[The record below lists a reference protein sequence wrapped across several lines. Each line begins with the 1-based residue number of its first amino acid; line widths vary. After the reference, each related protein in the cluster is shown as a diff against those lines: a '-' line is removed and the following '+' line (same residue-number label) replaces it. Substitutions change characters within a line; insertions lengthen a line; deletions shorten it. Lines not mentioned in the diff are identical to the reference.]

1 MEREQIAGR
10 IKEFLESEFPGIAGG
25 LTETT
30 HLIDDFF
37 IDSFG
42 IINTVMFLE
51 STFGIEVG
59 REDINET
66 NFQNIESLST
76 FVAGKLGG

>member
-1 MEREQIAGR
+1 MDRATIAAR
-10 IKEFLESEFPGIAGG
+10 IKEFLETDFPGLGGG

-66 NFQNIESLST
+66 NFQNIASLSAY
-76 FVAGKLGG
+76 VAGKLSA